1 MKKQITIKESLI
13 LIIIGVSIAFLAT
26 FCDTSKDVKQDEA
39 QPLSQHDSTL
49 LTNYEK
55 TH

>member
-26 FCDTSKDVKQDEA
+26 YCDTSQYMNQDEA
-39 QPLSQHDSTL
+39 QPLSKHDSTL
-49 LTNYEK
+49 LKNYEL